1 MRALLCLSVMVIG
14 LAALCTGAVGAPRG
28 SYVVHEK
35 RDSVPSTWVN
45 LGPVA
50 EDSNL
55 TVRIG
60 LKQSNLDNA
69 HNYLRDMLVSVF
81 PLFPE
86 MSVEF
91 LLTMLP
97 L

>member
-1 MRALLCLSVMVIG
+1 MRALLRLSMMASG
-14 LAALCTGAVGAPRG
+14 LAALCTGAIAAPRG

-69 HNYLRDMLVSVF
+69 HNYLRDMLVSVL
-81 PLFPE
+81 P
-86 MSVEF
+86 F
-91 LLTMLP
+91 LLETFS
-97 L
+97 